1 MSTLKIDPGTIL
13 LGAVAI
19 GAAWWLMNR
28 KAKAAT
34 VRNGALLPAGAGA
47 TVYQAPAQQQQPD
60 PLNPLLNALGQKLG
74 GWLGTNSTP
83 AVTGPDLAAVNPGP
97 GQWATDAYGQGLF

>member
-13 LGAVAI
+13 LLAVAG
-19 GAAWWLMNR
+19 GATWWLMNR

-47 TVYQAPAQQQQPD
+47 TVYQQPTQQQAD
-60 PLNPLLNALGQKLG
+60 PLNPFLNALGGKIG
-74 GWLGTNSTP
+74 SWLGTNTTP
-83 AVTGPDLAAVNPGP
+83 TVVGPDLSAVNPGP
-97 GQWATDAYGQGLF
+97 GHWATDSYGQGLF